1 MKKYSYIKMTA
12 VLIMIIA
19 CVLYHYTS
27 VVQKTAQEQCFSIL
41 DDSREQMGQMITGEM
56 KNEQGHLQAAVYLL
70 EDLVSDYETNREIIL
85 QILNAFSEARPYAHW
100 EICLPDEQVI
110 RNDGTVTQLGSE
122 YSFEERIKDG
132 FDVSERRVALKDGKT
147 QIIMLSS
154 SIFKDGKCIGILSS
168 VIDLKAFAE
177 SYLATSYSQKT
188 EMLLFERETGD
199 IIIDSWNDE
208 LGNIKNV
215 DRIQAAKGFDW
226 NKIETDY
233 KDGKSGHGAFMS
245 EAKGEVMYLS
255 FAPVPYSDWELLVF
269 SPGSICMQTANISRS
284 ETFKTIF
291 IISAALLVF
300 FSMIII
306 EEKKRRKQQAER
318 EVQLQDALQRAN
330 KANAAKSEFLSRM
343 SHDIRTPLNGII
355 GCLEIA
361 ELNKTDTELLEQNRR
376 KARVAANHLLTLI
389 NDVLNMSKLEDDKV
403 ELAREAFDIRRLA
416 DDILTISKLSA
427 EEAGITL
434 EHAQCETNIPYPYVY
449 GSPLHVRQIFVNIL
463 NNAIK
468 YNKPGGKI
476 FTKIQWKEADGDKDK
491 EKWITYSCTISDT
504 GIGMSKEFLD
514 HLFDPFVQE
523 KVDARSVYHGSGL
536 GMSIVKALVD
546 KMGGTIEVES
556 ELGVGSTFIVAIP
569 FEIASE
575 EDAAVKTEDKRDVS
589 IHGVKVLLAEDNELN
604 MEIATELLKEQGAQ
618 VTPVTNGAEALN
630 LFKERPEGTFD
641 VILMDVMMPVMDGM
655 EAAKAIRA
663 LKREDAGT
671 IPIIALTANA
681 FFEDVKKCREAGM
694 DAHLAKPIDVGK
706 MVETI
711 GALVK

>member
-12 VLIMIIA
+12 VLILIMA

-27 VVQKTAQEQCFSIL
+27 VVQKIAVEQCFSIL
-41 DDSREQMGQMITGEM
+41 DDSREQMGQMITNEM
-56 KNEQGHLQAAVYLL
+56 ENEQGHLQAASYLL
-70 EDLVSDYETNREIIL
+70 ENLVSEPAANREMIL
-85 QILNAFSEARPYAHW
+85 QIMNASSIVRPYAHW
-100 EICLPDEQVI
+100 EVCFPDETVL
-110 RNDGTVTQLGSE
+110 RNDGTVSKLGPE
-122 YSFEERIKDG
+122 YSFEERIKEG
-132 FDVSERRVALKDGKT
+132 FVVSERRIALKDKKT
-147 QIIMLSS
+147 PIIMLSNC
-154 SIFKDGKCIGILSS
+154 IFKDGKCVGILSS
-168 VIDLKAFAE
+168 VVDLEAFAE
-177 SYLATSYSQKT
+177 NYLDTSYSRKM
-188 EMLLFERETGD
+188 EILLFERGTGD
-199 IIIDSWNDE
+199 IIIDSWNDK
-208 LGNIKNV
+208 LGNIGDL
-215 DRIQAAKGFDW
+215 DRIQAVKGYNWADVEHAYQ
-226 NKIETDY
+226 N
-233 KDGKSGHGAFMS
+233 GKSGHGAFMS

-255 FAPVPYSDWELLVF
+255 FAPVSYSDWEILVF
-269 SPGSICMQTANISRS
+269 SPDSICMQTVNISKA

-291 IISAALLVF
+291 EMSAAFLIFL
-300 FSMIII
+300 SMIVIGERKRQRQQ
-306 EEKKRRKQQAER
+306 EEKKE
-318 EVQLQDALQRAN
+318 ELEEALQRAN
-330 KANAAKSEFLSRM
+330 KANAAKSEFLARM

-361 ELNKTDTELLEQNRR
+361 EINKADPKLLEQNRR

-416 DDILTISKLSA
+416 ADILTISRLSA

-434 EHAQCETNIPYPYVY
+434 EHVRYETNIPYPYVY

-468 YNKPGGKI
+468 YNKPGGCI
-476 FTKIQWKEADGDKDK
+476 YTGIQWKEAEEEK
-491 EKWITYSCTISDT
+491 EKGRRINYICTISDT
-504 GIGMSKEFLD
+504 GIGMSKEFME

-546 KMGGTIEVES
+546 KMGGTIEVKS
-556 ELGVGSTFIVAIP
+556 ELGVGSTFIVTIP

-575 EDAAVKTEDKRDVS
+575 ADVAVKAEDKADATIR
-589 IHGVKVLLAEDNELN
+589 GVKILLAEDNELN

-618 VTPVTNGAEALN
+618 ITPAVNGAEALK
-630 LFKERPEGTFD
+630 LFKESSQGTFD
-641 VILMDVMMPVMDGM
+641 VILMDVMMPVMDGL

-681 FFEDVKKCREAGM
+681 FFEDVKKCRDAGM
-694 DAHLAKPIDVGK
+694 NAHLSKPIDMRK
-706 MVETI
+706 MVGTI
-711 GALVK
+711 AAFVK